1 MLYDFLPL
9 SSTSESWK
17 SCSLSYSILTEA
29 YEKDKQVNIQGNWG
43 TERLKAL
50 LKSMD
55 LVSDVVAIKSKF
67 SQAYSFSVLPLTL
80 PLLTVTTHCW
90 YLSEIILYQSSK

>member
-1 MLYDFLPL
+1 MLYDFLPV

-55 LVSDVVAIKSKF
+55 LVSDVVAIKSKIF
-67 SQAYSFSVLPLTL
+67 SSLFLLCVAPHITSPHCHHSLLVFIWNYPLPVL
-80 PLLTVTTHCW
+80 
-90 YLSEIILYQSSK
+90 